1 MQAKGE
7 ESEDKQCQQ
16 RPMHPNLSQRTMPHG
31 DALQS
36 VPSVKSCGL
45 LASARTRPTHRAVA
59 WALELTTIRAFGSP
73 NQRFRQCALLG
84 CFLICCARPPRSAP
98 SASNGPV
105 AQAFD
110 GASPTNELSGAH
122 AWAPVGDPLPEQ
134 NEPQLAQPPE
144 TAPAPVSSSSLP
156 IESFEPAVL
165 RWATEQHPAPL
176 FVIAHGAGG
185 MAEWHCQHYAELL
198 GPACTLVC
206 LKGKRKFASDANRG
220 YYFPNHLALAEE
232 LLGAH
237 SALLEHHAEQIVTNA
252 AVYVGYSQG
261 ASMGVLA
268 VAEHGDWFPR
278 LLLVEGGYENWSGAL
293 AKRYAST
300 GGRRVLFVC
309 GTEHCRN
316 LAQLSV
322 FILRRNGVTAELR
335 VAVGAGHRPDGPVTD
350 KVREGLIWLLDESPE
365 LALVR
370 AALTA
375 APERQTGDTYAP
387 SVATP
392 NR

>member
-7 ESEDKQCQQ
+7 ASEDKQCKQ
-16 RPMHPNLSQRTMPHG
+16 RPMHPNLSQKTKPHG

-36 VPSVKSCGL
+36 VPSVKSWWL

-59 WALELTTIRAFGSP
+59 CALELTTSSVFGNP
-73 NQRFRQCALLG
+73 KQRFRQCALLG
-84 CFLICCARPPRSAP
+84 CLLIGCARPPLSAP
-98 SASNGPV
+98 STNNGP
-105 AQAFD
+105 AAHGFD
-110 GASPTNELSGAH
+110 GASPTSELSGAH
-122 AWAPVGDPLPEQ
+122 VWAPVGNPLPEQ
-134 NEPQLAQPPE
+134 NEPRVAQPPE
-144 TAPAPVSSSSLP
+144 TVPVPAAISSLP

-165 RWATEQHPAPL
+165 RWATEQRPAPL

-198 GPACTLVC
+198 GSACTLVC
-206 LKGKRKFASDANRG
+206 LKGKRMFASDANRG

-237 SALLEHHAEQIVTNA
+237 SALLEHHAEQIYTNT

-278 LLLVEGGYENWSGAL
+278 LLLVEGGYENWSVAL

-322 FILRRNGVTAELR
+322 FILRRNGVAAELR

-350 KVREGLIWLLDESPE
+350 RVRDGLIWLLDESPT

-375 APERQTGDTYAP
+375 AVPGLD
-387 SVATP
+387 
-392 NR
+392 